1 MQLAEM
7 SHGAHPFSQFKSQ
20 RDQNARCTMR
30 VMDVIEDLTDVLQ
43 EMGLHFI
50 SFVFRENNEA

>member
-1 MQLAEM
+1 MQLVEM

-20 RDQNARCTMR
+20 TDQNARCTMH

-50 SFVFRENNEA
+50 SFVSKENKEA